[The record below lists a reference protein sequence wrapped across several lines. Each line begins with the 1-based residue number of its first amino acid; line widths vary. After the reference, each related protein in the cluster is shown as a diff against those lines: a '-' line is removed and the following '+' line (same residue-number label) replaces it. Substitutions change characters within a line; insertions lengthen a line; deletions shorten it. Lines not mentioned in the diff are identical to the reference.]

1 MEKQLLA
8 IDDLYSFCLDQQRKI
23 NNKILQGGI
32 GALF

>member
-23 NNKILQGGI
+23 NKILQGGI